1 MDKRASGD
9 LRSVSLNQSQPSQQD
24 LAAKA
29 REHEKQGAVA
39 SASSSTALAA
49 AAGVA
54 GIAGGAALLGAAAE
68 LLPSAS
74 LSSPAAAAAAAA
86 AAASASRATTTP
98 VANEGRVRAKDMAD
112 VYVRFLPLLP
122 FSLASP
128 HFQSILTTQFN

>member
-29 REHEKQGAVA
+29 REHEKQGAA
-39 SASSSTALAA
+39 PSASTALAA

-54 GIAGGAALLGAAAE
+54 GFAGGAALLGAAAE

-74 LSSPAAAAAAAA
+74 LSSPAAAAA

-122 FSLASP
+122 FSPASP
-128 HFQSILTTQFN
+128 RFQSFLTTQFN